1 MNFIKLSNKCNSEIF
16 INPKY
21 ISSFYRENPKNCTIV
36 YVVGEMVTV
45 DSYYKVNET
54 PEEILKM
61 IQDSKK

>member
-1 MNFIKLSNKCNSEIF
+1 MKFIKLSNKYIPEIF

-21 ISSFYRENPKNCTIV
+21 ISSFYREKNCTIV

-45 DSYYKVNET
+45 NNYYKVNET

-61 IQDSKK
+61 IQDSK